1 MFWEDGGSG
10 ADAHAN
16 THLIANT
23 TPDNSF
29 HTYRIARRGK
39 TTTYDI
45 YVDGNLAGTSTTSGM
60 TSASASAIG
69 AETSTYST
77 MQPLAYMNMS
87 CQSYW
92 WVVDNAG
99 HWFQVTTPNQ
109 GVVGPRTPSKPSQ
122 TYFGGWN
129 ATAHQLC
136 IGKGGI

>member
-92 WVVDNAG
+92 
-99 HWFQVTTPNQ
+99 
-109 GVVGPRTPSKPSQ
+109 
-122 TYFGGWN
+122 
-129 ATAHQLC
+129 
-136 IGKGGI
+136 